1 MAALAALLSKAEE
14 ACKRE
19 RAKAAD
25 ATAAK
30 AEAEAEV
37 QGALQERKALEQ
49 EVAEWRAAVA
59 ERDEHASRL
68 AARMQIALSKTHI
81 RGVSVHGEA
90 FCLFA
95 CACTVGAVFV
105 FERHACLHCHG
116 RRSAS

>member
-1 MAALAALLSKAEE
+1 MLDEE

-30 AEAEAEV
+30 AEAVAEAHE
-37 QGALQERKALEQ
+37 ALQDRMALEQ
-49 EVAEWRAAVA
+49 ELAECRAAVA

-81 RGVSVHGEA
+81 RGVRAHGGGV
-90 FCLFA
+90 LP
-95 CACTVGAVFV
+95 V
-105 FERHACLHCHG
+105 RMRKHSS
-116 RRSAS
+116 RRVCV